1 MSRDEHEAPRMR
13 SLIDA
18 THPLLTVPS
27 AVLLPP
33 SDSLRSI
40 RLGTSEKKEKEKN
53 NISQKSSARE
63 IARESTRPKNYTV
76 P

>member
-33 SDSLRSI
+33 SDSLRSAS
-40 RLGTSEKKEKEKN
+40 GPGKKRKKKKN

-63 IARESTRPKNYTV
+63 IARESTRPKNYTM